1 MKKTK
6 FILSSMVFPKLSEGS
21 HSVNT
26 YADRGSIC
34 GASQAALVVKN
45 PLPAQ
50 ETSRHGLLP
59 GPEDGHDSPLQYS
72 RLENRLDR
80 GACRATVH
88 GAIKSRTGLK
98 RLPRQAGLFRN

>member
-1 MKKTK
+1 VKKTK

-21 HSVNT
+21 HSVNK
-26 YADRGSIC
+26 YADRGAIC

-50 ETSRHGLLP
+50 ETSRRGLLP

-72 RLENRLDR
+72 RLE
-80 GACRATVH
+80 TP
-88 GAIKSRTGLK
+88 RTGE
-98 RLPRQAGLFRN
+98 PVGLQSTGP